1 MKRWKGCES
10 RQGRER
16 TKNVMGLESSEEGIK
31 EDGHWA
37 QILESLDWRAKHLTI
52 VL

>member
-1 MKRWKGCES
+1 
-10 RQGRER
+10 
-16 TKNVMGLESSEEGIK
+16 MGLESSEVEGIK